1 MDFSALTGA
10 ISASDVTAAGVAIL
24 AMAAIKVAPGFTKW
38 IANKVAGFF
47 R

>member
-1 MDFSALTGA
+1 MDFSALIGA
-10 ISASDVTAAGVAIL
+10 ISATDVAAAGTAIL
-24 AMAAIKVAPGFTKW
+24 AMAAFKVAPGFTKW